1 MEFADELMIKGIIV
15 GVFQENCWIIGNKN
29 SGEAICIDPGDEPE
43 KILDL
48 AKDMKVKIKYIIN
61 SHAHVD
67 HIMGVSGI
75 FQKTASNFLLNE
87 NDLGLLQNGWKDS
100 AERLGISIEQA
111 PPDPTA
117 YLQENDIVEV
127 SGLKLQVIETP
138 GHTPGSVSFY
148 CQDAKALFSGDTL
161 FRSSIGRT
169 DFPGGDY
176 NQEMSSICNKLLKL
190 PEETVVLPGHME
202 QTSVKFEKE
211 FNPFVQQWLNENKD

>member
-87 NDLGLLQNGWKDS
+87 NDLGL
-100 AERLGISIEQA
+100 
-111 PPDPTA
+111 
-117 YLQENDIVEV
+117 
-127 SGLKLQVIETP
+127 
-138 GHTPGSVSFY
+138 
-148 CQDAKALFSGDTL
+148 
-161 FRSSIGRT
+161 
-169 DFPGGDY
+169 
-176 NQEMSSICNKLLKL
+176 
-190 PEETVVLPGHME
+190 
-202 QTSVKFEKE
+202 
-211 FNPFVQQWLNENKD
+211 